1 MTMVFSNSIS
11 NLFGKSPI
19 RPLQEHMQL
28 VVACA
33 SQLEPFFEAVLV
45 DDWKGASDIFDK
57 IADDENRAD
66 ELKKQFRLNM
76 PKSLFMPMSRGD
88 LLGILAQ
95 QDNIANATKDICGI
109 VLGREMDIPSVLQSD
124 FIAYVKSAIETC
136 EKALKAID
144 ELDEL
149 LETGFTGQEVK
160 FVKKLIRDLDSQ
172 EQKVDKR
179 ERKLRHRL
187 FKIEAEM
194 PPVHVIFLYNVID
207 NIGGVADTAEQVGN
221 QLELLLAK

>member
-1 MTMVFSNSIS
+1 MS
-11 NLFGKSPI
+11 
-19 RPLQEHMQL
+19 L
-28 VVACA
+28 VVVCA
-33 SQLEPFFEAVLV
+33 SKLEPFFESV
-45 DDWKGASDIFDK
+45 
-57 IADDENRAD
+57 IADDWPRASEIFDRISDDENKAD

-76 PKSLFMPMSRGD
+76 PKSLFMPVSRGD

-95 QDNIANATKDICGI
+95 QDNIANTTKDVCGI
-109 VLGREMDIPSVLQSD
+109 VLGREMAIPVALQSD

-136 EKALKAID
+136 EKARTAID

-160 FVKKLIRDLDSQ
+160 FVKKLIRDLDAQ

-187 FKIEAEM
+187 FKIEAEI
-194 PPVHVIFLYNVID
+194 PPVHVMFLYNVID
-207 NIGGVADTAEQVGN
+207 NIGEIADIAERVGN

>member
-1 MTMVFSNSIS
+1 MQYGSIS

-19 RPLQEHMQL
+19 RPLQEHMSL
-28 VVACA
+28 VVVCA
-33 SQLEPFFEAVLV
+33 SKLEPFFESVIAN
-45 DDWKGASDIFDK
+45 DWQTASEVFDR
-57 IADDENRAD
+57 ISDDENQAD

-76 PKSLFMPMSRGD
+76 PKSLFMPVSRGD

-95 QDNIANATKDICGI
+95 QDNIANTAKDVCGI
-109 VLGREMDIPSVLQSD
+109 VLGREMDIPTSLQSD
-124 FIAYVKSAIETC
+124 FIAYVKSTIETC
-136 EKALKAID
+136 EKARTAID

-160 FVKKLIRDLDSQ
+160 FVKKLIRDLDAQ

-187 FKIEAEM
+187 FKIEGDI
-194 PPVHVIFLYNVID
+194 PPIHVMFLYNVID
-207 NIGGVADTAEQVGN
+207 NIGEIADTAERVGN

>member
-1 MTMVFSNSIS
+1 MVFSNSIS

-33 SQLEPFFEAVLV
+33 SQLEPFFEAVIV